1 MLAPYYYTS
10 LLYQGRAAVIE
21 SLWYIR
27 GEDNIRFLQE
37 HRCHFWDA
45 QAKDDGFIGL
55 SYGLLTNFPGEN
67 GNDSINQ
74 LELNVI
80 SKLCR
85 GESSRNM
92 YITLANPLLE
102 TVQQSCSS
110 GIQFSVSA
118 ETLDMTVNQRS
129 SDVVLGLPNDVVIWA
144 VIYHLVRREVKMER

>member
-1 MLAPYYYTS
+1 
-10 LLYQGRAAVIE
+10 
-21 SLWYIR
+21 
-27 GEDNIRFLQE
+27 
-37 HRCHFWDA
+37 
-45 QAKDDGFIGL
+45 
-55 SYGLLTNFPGEN
+55 LLTNFPGEN

-110 GIQFSVSA
+110 VIQFSVSA

-129 SDVVLGLPNDVVIWA
+129 SDVVLGLPNDVVVWA